1 MSTWACSFVYLPLV
15 MLQHSGYVVPIFILR
30 ISYVYPTCILRVS
43 YVYPTWMVGKK
54 YTKLVCFF
62 FDIDVLIFYGTKIRC
77 ALLVAG
83 DCASEVESSS
93 VDVFAGTRVCTCS
106 RVCRGARWRVMVKV
120 MFVVLYT
127 L

>member
-1 MSTWACSFVYLPLV
+1 MWFLSL
-15 MLQHSGYVVPIFILR
+15 
-30 ISYVYPTCILRVS
+30 SYVYPTCILRVS
-43 YVYPTWMVGKK
+43 YVYPTCILRVSYVSGKKK
-54 YTKLVCFF
+54 YTKLVCF

-83 DCASEVESSS
+83 GCASEVELSS

>member
-1 MSTWACSFVYLPLV
+1 MPPLACSFVYLPLV

-30 ISYVYPTCILRVS
+30 VS
-43 YVYPTWMVGKK
+43 YVSGKKK

-62 FDIDVLIFYGTKIRC
+62 DIDVLIFMEQKNAVLCMLQEAVQARWSHRVWMC
-77 ALLVAG
+77 LP
-83 DCASEVESSS
+83 EQ
-93 VDVFAGTRVCTCS
+93 RVCTCS
-106 RVCRGARWRVMVKV
+106 RVCRGERWRVMVKV